1 MPNPKFGFH
10 IMADNEGS
18 SGEGSLEGDDTGSGF
33 SSVEESFST
42 SEFSSIC
49 IFYTWYVLKGKKS
62 YKSFV
67 LYKDIFIFFILLYSI
82 IKVEI

>member
-49 IFYTWYVLKGKKS
+49 IFYTWYVLKGKNHTK
-62 YKSFV
+62 V
-67 LYKDIFIFFILLYSI
+67 LYFIKISSYSLFCCI
-82 IKVEI
+82 Q